1 MALAPVGIVK
11 PLTLR
16 DRLFLAFYFDTGMYA
31 TQAYM
36 KYGESIGKP
45 CTHQVA
51 EVQGSRALKRI
62 RLSGDFR
69 AILETRG
76 LDDIRLA
83 SEINRLLQIK
93 KPAISAK
100 GEVVGEYEDG
110 QTQVR
115 AAEMLKDVLG
125 HSSKAEITLITDLPA
140 VIIEVLEYAE

>member
-16 DRLFLAFYFDTGMYA
+16 DRVFLAFYFETAMNA
-31 TQAYM
+31 TQAYL
-36 KYGESIGKP
+36 KFGESIGKP
-45 CTHQVA
+45 CSHQVA

-62 RLSGDFR
+62 RASGDFR

-83 SEINRLLQIK
+83 DEINRLLKIK
-93 KPAISAK
+93 KPAFTPK
-100 GEVVGEYEDG
+100 GEVVGQYEDG

-125 HSSKAEITLITDLPA
+125 HSSKAEINLITDLPA
-140 VIIEVLEYAE
+140 IIIEAPEDDE